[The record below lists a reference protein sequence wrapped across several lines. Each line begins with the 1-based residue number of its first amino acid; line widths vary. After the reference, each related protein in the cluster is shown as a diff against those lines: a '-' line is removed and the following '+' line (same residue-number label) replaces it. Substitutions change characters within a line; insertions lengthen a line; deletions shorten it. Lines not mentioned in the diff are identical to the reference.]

1 MSVALYVFFFFGDSI
16 NAWSGLVWS
25 GTWVRFQLLY
35 LFSSKVKGNEAM
47 CFQILGTRFGNIT
60 YLASI
65 FILEAS
71 ISRVLYAS

>member
-1 MSVALYVFFFFGDSI
+1 MPGLV
-16 NAWSGLVWS
+16 WSGLVWS

>member
-1 MSVALYVFFFFGDSI
+1 MSAALYVFFFRDSI

-35 LFSSKVKGNEAM
+35 LFSSEVKGDEAM
-47 CFQILGTRFGNIT
+47 WFQILGTLFGNIT

-71 ISRVLYAS
+71 ISRALYAS